1 MAAALMLGFTE
12 STDFPS
18 FLDIIQSS
26 FLDAFSTRPSRQQL
40 IFEIATMTFF
50 FFFSGCQGRQMSI
63 YWNVF
68 WIALRICSIFFSQR
82 PFKSNLPN
90 ALDPRRILAF

>member
-50 FFFSGCQGRQMSI
+50 FFLAAVRVARCLYIGTYSGSPCG
-63 YWNVF
+63 YVV
-68 WIALRICSIFFSQR
+68 FFS
-82 PFKSNLPN
+82 PN
-90 ALDPRRILAF
+90 DHSSLTYPTHLIHAVF